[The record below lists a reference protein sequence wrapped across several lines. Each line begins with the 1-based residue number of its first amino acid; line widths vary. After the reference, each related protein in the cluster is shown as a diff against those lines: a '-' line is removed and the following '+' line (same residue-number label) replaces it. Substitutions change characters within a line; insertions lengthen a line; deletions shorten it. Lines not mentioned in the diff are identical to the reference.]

1 MAKKAKKPSTNA
13 KNQSYDNL
21 LKRMLEHQYQ
31 AIIPL
36 LLRDST
42 IEAIEELTVE
52 MLIPPRRGDRV
63 YKVFYKGEW
72 HILHCEF
79 ESSSN
84 GKMDKRL
91 LVYHALLWEKYE
103 LPIISIIVYPF
114 QVTTVSSPLK
124 EHDADGEIL
133 SFRYRTVLLWK
144 EDARHYINTQ
154 AVPFYGF
161 LPAMDEITDD
171 LLLHAIDDMVN
182 YYGDN
187 QELLRDELLCFRV
200 LLERAQR
207 LPADEIL
214 RVERRI
220 HMFDPL
226 LEESPW
232 VKGKMAESK
241 AKGIV
246 KGELQSTKRI
256 ILKIIQN
263 RFPALS
269 AAAEK
274 RVEGMKQL
282 KALDT
287 LVDQLMQASNES
299 EARVALK
306 LPLGV

>member
-1 MAKKAKKPSTNA
+1 M
-13 KNQSYDNL
+13 L
-21 LKRMLEHQYQ
+21 LG
-31 AIIPL
+31 
-36 LLRDST
+36 DST
-42 IEAIEELTVE
+42 IERIEELTVE

-84 GKMDKRL
+84 SKMDKRL
-91 LVYHALLWEKYE
+91 LVYHVLLWEKYE

-124 EHDADGEIL
+124 ERDADGEIL

-182 YYGDN
+182 YYRDD
-187 QELLRDELLCFRV
+187 QQLLRDELLCFRV
-200 LLERAQR
+200 LLERAHR
-207 LPADEIL
+207 LPADEML

-241 AKGIV
+241 ARGKTEGIA

-269 AAAEK
+269 TAAEK
-274 RVEGMKQL
+274 RVEGMKQI

-287 LVDQLMQASNES
+287 LIDQLMQASSES
-299 EARVALK
+299 EARTALK
-306 LPLGV
+306 LPPDA